1 MIHLSPMRQ
10 LLALLPFVCVSGLSW
25 AQTCQPYAI
34 PASTIA
40 CGQGF
45 AGTQSTWTTKTC
57 PDGIVTTSAR
67 YDTSRCLPIV
77 TVGTGAGAYQT
88 VAGRRYTPPIS
99 DCITYSRPTPGTET
113 ACVGQPT
120 RLRWKLTT
128 KHCPSGLVTNSTD
141 YDTSACGLPNTT
153 PSCDNQGTTTNQ
165 DSSCTAAGAAPGCPS
180 GQEWR
185 IVKPGDLAPGFA
197 VGTAHCVVPAS
208 VLPLCNSGGANGAM
222 LSCALLY
229 PSRPFGVAFT
239 RIYNTYNGSS
249 NCIPTPTSGY
259 NSNCFAQCIPG
270 TTQTADSAVA
280 CGTGMTGT
288 KFTTTTR
295 TTTCVGN
302 RPSVS
307 TSTSDY
313 NTAACTTRPPIVN
326 NCNTGVA
333 NGTAVSCTS
342 AGLPGQVGTA
352 YALVYTAHRL
362 RFVCTTVAAPGYDT
376 SGCTPAC
383 TPSSTQQ
390 ANPPVACGT
399 GMTGTKFTTTTT
411 TVSCPSNLS
420 SVSTSDYNTSA
431 CATPTPPPIP
441 ATPNCI
447 PGTTQTADSAVAC
460 GTGMTGTK
468 FTTTTRTT
476 TCVGNRPSVSTSTSD
491 YNTAAC
497 TTRPPIVNNCNTG
510 VANGTAVSCTSAG
523 LPGQVGTAYALV
535 YTAHRLRFVCTTVA
549 APGYDTSGCT
559 PACTPSS
566 TQQANPPVACGTGM
580 TGTKFTTTTT
590 TVSCPS
596 NLSSVSTSD
605 YNTSAC
611 ATPTPP
617 PIPATPNCN
626 TGSANGTALSCTS
639 AGLAGQVGTAFTLVY
654 TAHNTGAVCTTVAA
668 PGYNTSGCTVACTP
682 RSTQRANPPVA
693 CGTGFTGTKF
703 TTTTTNYTC
712 PGNVPSETTSGYNTS
727 ACGCLGG
734 GSYPTCAT
742 NNTPPNSCPED
753 RDFCNHQLAQGGSE
767 ILTWGRVTY
776 GPAPAC
782 AVRSKTVGGGRFPG
796 NADCPGIYESAGQR
810 PR

>member
-441 ATPNCI
+441 ATPNC
-447 PGTTQTADSAVAC
+447 
-460 GTGMTGTK
+460 
-468 FTTTTRTT
+468 
-476 TCVGNRPSVSTSTSD
+476 
-491 YNTAAC
+491 
-497 TTRPPIVNNCNTG
+497 
-510 VANGTAVSCTSAG
+510 
-523 LPGQVGTAYALV
+523 
-535 YTAHRLRFVCTTVA
+535 
-549 APGYDTSGCT
+549 
-559 PACTPSS
+559 
-566 TQQANPPVACGTGM
+566 
-580 TGTKFTTTTT
+580 
-590 TVSCPS
+590 
-596 NLSSVSTSD
+596 
-605 YNTSAC
+605 
-611 ATPTPP
+611 
-617 PIPATPNCN
+617 N